1 MGFNYIVTLKKKA
14 CGSKNDQLDPVLDVD
29 VKLTTP
35 HEHEVKS
42 MTASAIFALFL
53 FNTLFYLCMR
63 EGHNLLM
70 VDLLEAIVIVI
81 VFDIFV
87 TFIL

>member
-1 MGFNYIVTLKKKA
+1 MTTSFGIQLYCNTEKKA
-14 CGSKNDQLDPVLDVD
+14 CGSKNDRLDPVLDVD

-53 FNTLFYLCMR
+53 FNTLFYLCMW
-63 EGHNLLM
+63 EGHN
-70 VDLLEAIVIVI
+70 
-81 VFDIFV
+81 
-87 TFIL
+87 